1 MTTVPG
7 SSDCAATDATC
18 PTYLGHPT
26 WSATRVL
33 RSGRGVPPSAV
44 TGTTGRATTTETTAL
59 SAISPTTT
67 ARRQAWLPTQRD
79 SGRQPTA

>member
-1 MTTVPG
+1 MTAPG
-7 SSDCAATDATC
+7 SSACAATEATW
-18 PTYLGHPT
+18 PTYRGHPT
-26 WSATRVL
+26 WSATSVL
-33 RSGRGVPPSAV
+33 RSGSAVPPSAV

-67 ARRQAWLPTQRD
+67 TRRQAWLPTQRD